1 MKFPFR
7 AIGFD
12 WAYTLVDLGSEDDRK
27 PLQKV
32 FNHLSRENF
41 ALPDFEEFLGRS
53 KKIFSPMIE
62 EARKTNQEARYEVV
76 LQKLINHFEIPLN
89 EKTSL
94 KNLLEIYYFE
104 VYSERKVYPE
114 VLGVLDHFK
123 EIGVRMGI
131 VSNTTNPGFMKD
143 REMQI
148 LGLNSYFEFAI
159 YSSDT
164 PFRKPHP
171 SIFNLAI
178 DGFGVE
184 PKDILFVGD
193 NFSIDVVGAKKV
205 GMKSAWVNRERK
217 NVLKIIESD
226 YELHSLDG
234 LLRIGELAH

>member
-53 KKIFSPMIE
+53 KKIFWPMIE
-62 EARKTNQEARYEVV
+62 EARKTNQEVRYEVV
-76 LQKLINHFEIPLN
+76 LHKLINHFEIPLN